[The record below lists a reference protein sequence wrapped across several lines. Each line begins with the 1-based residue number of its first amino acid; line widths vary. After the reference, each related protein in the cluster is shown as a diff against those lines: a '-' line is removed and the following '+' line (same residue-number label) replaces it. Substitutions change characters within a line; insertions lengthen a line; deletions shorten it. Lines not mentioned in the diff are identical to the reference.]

1 MLNHDESLFYKV
13 FKAKFFPD
21 CSILEATSHH
31 KGSFAWKSILQS
43 KHVIES
49 GSIWRV
55 GDGKSIKIRGDN
67 WLPNQSCRR
76 VISPISSL
84 GPESTVSSLI
94 DVGSRSWKADLIK
107 HEFLPHEASIIVGLP
122 LSLN

>member
-1 MLNHDESLFYKV
+1 MGFRELNKFNDALLAKRIWHLTNHEDSLFHKV

-31 KGSFAWKSILQS
+31 KGSLAWKSILQA

-67 WLPNQSCRR
+67 WLPTQSCRR
-76 VISPISSL
+76 VISPI
-84 GPESTVSSLI
+84 
-94 DVGSRSWKADLIK
+94 
-107 HEFLPHEASIIVGLP
+107 P
-122 LSLN
+122 LLARCPL